1 MRRIADG
8 RRGPGMPMT
17 ADMDDVI
24 EVAAHERRDDVRVI
38 VNLPGRYMLA
48 SKRNLK
54 GERCE
59 FPCRIVNIS
68 LAGMALSAPV
78 PGPVGERV
86 IVYSEQ
92 FGRLHGAI
100 TRVMTTG
107 FVMSIAA
114 NPQTR
119 EKLAAKLDWLDKQK
133 DSPELPDSRR
143 HARVVP
149 KNPMATILLADG
161 STTSCLVIDF
171 SDSGAAVSAALY
183 PKPRAPPRRR
193 QEGRAR
199 GAPLRRGVH
208 HRVHGKDSPRR
219 DRASAG
225 ARQPLRGACREAIA
239 RLVSRF
245 RSSPFGFAALVKIS
259 SAAGG
264 DYLRADR
271 KTAFI

>member
-1 MRRIADG
+1 MDQRRLCDNRAKPCREPVRNPNKFLLNAPDLLIGRVGDG
-8 RRGPGMPMT
+8 RQERRMPMPV
-17 ADMDDVI
+17 DMDDVI
-24 EVAAHERRDDVRVI
+24 EVPAHERREDVRVI

-54 GERCE
+54 GDRCE
-59 FPCRIVNIS
+59 FACRIVNIS
-68 LAGMALSAPV
+68 LNGMALSAPV

-114 NPQTR
+114 NAHTR
-119 EKLAAKLDWLDKQK
+119 EKLASKLEWLEKQK

-161 STTSCLVIDF
+161 STVSCLVIDF
-171 SDSGAAVSAALY
+171 SDSGVAVSADLY
-183 PKPRAPPRRR
+183 PELGMPLAVGKMVGRVVRRFA
-193 QEGRAR
+193 E
-199 GAPLRRGVH
+199 
-208 HRVHGKDSPRR
+208 
-219 DRASAG
+219 
-225 ARQPLRGACREAIA
+225 
-239 RLVSRF
+239 
-245 RSSPFGFAALVKIS
+245 GFAVEFTEKTPLAEVERRLTRGNPSALR
-259 SAAGG
+259 SAKPLPA
-264 DYLRADR
+264 
-271 KTAFI
+271 

>member
-1 MRRIADG
+1 MT
-8 RRGPGMPMT
+8 MP

-24 EVAAHERRDDVRVI
+24 EVPGRERREDVRVI

-54 GERCE
+54 GDRCE
-59 FPCRIVNIS
+59 FACRIVNIS

-78 PGPVGERV
+78 QGPVGERV
-86 IVYSEQ
+86 IVYTEQ

-119 EKLAAKLDWLDKQK
+119 EKLAAKLDWLEKQK
-133 DSPELPDSRR
+133 EAPELPDSRR

-161 STTSCLVIDF
+161 STVSCLVIDF
-171 SDSGAAVSAALY
+171 SDSGVAVSADLY
-183 PKPRAPPRRR
+183 PALGTPLAVGKMVGRVVRRFA
-193 QEGRAR
+193 EGFAVEFTEKT
-199 GAPLRRGVH
+199 PL
-208 HRVHGKDSPRR
+208 
-219 DRASAG
+219 AG
-225 ARQPLRGACREAIA
+225 AREPGRGACREAIA
-239 RLVSRF
+239 GPVR
-245 RSSPFGFAALVKIS
+245 IS
-259 SAAGG
+259 SGPGANR
-264 DYLRADR
+264 LCADR

>member
-1 MRRIADG
+1 
-8 RRGPGMPMT
+8 MPMP

-24 EVAAHERRDDVRVI
+24 EISGCERRDDVRVI

-54 GERCE
+54 GDRCE
-59 FPCRIVNIS
+59 FACRIVNIS
-68 LAGMALSAPV
+68 LAAIALSAPV

-114 NPQTR
+114 NEQTR
-119 EKLAAKLDWLDKQK
+119 DKLAAKLDWLTKQK
-133 DSPELPDSRR
+133 DTPELPDSRR

-161 STTSCLVIDF
+161 SSTCCLVIDF
-171 SDSGAAVSAALY
+171 SDSGAAVSADLY
-183 PKPRAPPRRR
+183 PELGTPLAVGKMVGRVVRRFA
-193 QEGRAR
+193 EGFAIEFTEKTPLGEVERRLAR
-199 GAPLRRGVH
+199 GDPTALR
-208 HRVHGKDSPRR
+208 S
-219 DRASAG
+219 
-225 ARQPLRGACREAIA
+225 
-239 RLVSRF
+239 
-245 RSSPFGFAALVKIS
+245 VKLLP
-259 SAAGG
+259 A
-264 DYLRADR
+264 
-271 KTAFI
+271 